1 MAFLTFN
8 RLFASFRAS
17 ACASML
23 ALALSPAAYSLQME
37 EAKPYS
43 DLGYQLVK
51 GLRGPVGGNFS
62 AGVRFL
68 DGNVSNPS
76 ADTTSYDRTM
86 AITTKNGYT
95 LTAGSVTINALMEAT
110 GFRRLISRDK
120 PVGSVTEAVFY
131 ETALQVL
138 AAKTLT
144 GDLALVGGLSYDFLP
159 SYRSTTESDND
170 PKFSH
175 VRYGSLGL
183 MAFRAGVIKGS
194 GNQQVGILVG
204 THAQTTRKIT
214 AVSGTAEPPRDL
226 EQTLHKPQTLTF
238 AFMRGAPA
246 TRLRFELAA
255 INGNRQN
262 ENTEQGY
269 TASDFFSVL
278 RISKGF
284 PVASYPLE
292 ATLVY
297 KTFSYKSSSRVTV
310 DTISAG
316 ALHLSSAI
324 PTPVGNL
331 AVHLYGSVGK
341 EGQSI
346 AEVNRQFDVI
356 GFGGSVGLAASF

>member
-1 MAFLTFN
+1 MATLT
-8 RLFASFRAS
+8 SKTG
-17 ACASML
+17 
-23 ALALSPAAYSLQME
+23 LSPIRSAWLLAGFLAASGTAFSLQME

-43 DLGYQLVK
+43 DLGYQLAR
-51 GLRGPVGGNFS
+51 GLRGPLGADFTV
-62 AGVRFL
+62 GVRFL

-76 ADTTSYDRTM
+76 AESTSFDRTM
-86 AITTKNGYT
+86 AISTRSGYT
-95 LTAGSVTINALMEAT
+95 MTAGSVTINALLTAT
-110 GFRRLISRDK
+110 AFRRLIARDK
-120 PVGSVTEAVFY
+120 PVGSVTEALFY
-131 ETALQVL
+131 ESALQVL
-138 AAKTLT
+138 AAKILT
-144 GDLALVGGLSYDFLP
+144 GDLALVGGISYDYLP
-159 SYRSTTESDND
+159 AYTSTTESDND

-175 VRYGSLGL
+175 LRYASLGL
-183 MAFRAGVIKGS
+183 LAFRAGLLKGS
-194 GNQQVGILVG
+194 GTQQVGILVG
-204 THAQTTRKIT
+204 THGKASRTVT
-214 AVSGTAEPPRDL
+214 ADSGTSEEPRQL
-226 EQTLHKPQTLTF
+226 EQTMHRPQTLTF

-255 INGNRQN
+255 INGNRRN

-284 PVASYPLE
+284 PIGPYPLA

-316 ALHLSSAI
+316 ALHLTSQV
-324 PTPVGNL
+324 PTPAGNL
-331 AVHLYGSVGK
+331 AVHLYGSLGK

-356 GFGGSVGLAASF
+356 GFGGSLGLTTSF